1 MDLLQAGESQ
11 LAQTPVA
18 FDTPFFSRI
27 NIEKLTRPLKEK
39 YNWMQLKNNK
49 RINWIVIKMD
59 DKTKE
64 IVYQKERIDKLV
76 KLYAKSFN
84 KQSFLV
90 LLLKFH
96 LS

>member
-1 MDLLQAGESQ
+1 M
-11 LAQTPVA
+11 
-18 FDTPFFSRI
+18 
-27 NIEKLTRPLKEK
+27 KEK